1 MATSAFRSAASH
13 APSALLSTRTA
24 VRPSNRHFVALASSP
39 SLTPPY
45 WSPNNSSHPLS
56 KSNNL
61 AHQTASTRHYSLDR
75 PNSSPFQL
83 FSSPGGSS
91 NESSP
96 YGQSLEISQWPIT
109 KTNTILNIVPQGKRM
124 VVERFGKLHAIH
136 ESGYFFAVPVM
147 DRVAYVIDVRERA
160 VDILPQS
167 AITRDNVSVEV
178 SGNLFVRVIDP
189 ERAAYGARNPLYAVM
204 MHAQSA
210 MRSAIGELELDE
222 ILHNRAGLNT
232 LIKGTL
238 QDAAQAWGLEV
249 RRYELTEIT
258 PDDQIRIAM
267 DKQAAAERARR
278 EQVLRAEGDKRG
290 AELTSE
296 GVKISLKNES
306 EGKLIQITNE
316 AEAEKI
322 RILRVAEGKAEAIK
336 IQAVAQAE
344 AIEAIAQQLGKDGG
358 QEAAALALAK
368 EYVKMYGEMGSK
380 SNTMFFQESAGNA
393 QSLVVQAMAS
403 MKAMNMG
410 DLGDVVAK
418 GKP

>member
-1 MATSAFRSAASH
+1 
-13 APSALLSTRTA
+13 
-24 VRPSNRHFVALASSP
+24 
-39 SLTPPY
+39 
-45 WSPNNSSHPLS
+45 
-56 KSNNL
+56 
-61 AHQTASTRHYSLDR
+61 
-75 PNSSPFQL
+75 
-83 FSSPGGSS
+83 
-91 NESSP
+91 
-96 YGQSLEISQWPIT
+96 
-109 KTNTILNIVPQGKRM
+109 
-124 VVERFGKLHAIH
+124 
-136 ESGYFFAVPVM
+136 
-147 DRVAYVIDVRERA
+147 
-160 VDILPQS
+160 
-167 AITRDNVSVEV
+167 
-178 SGNLFVRVIDP
+178 
-189 ERAAYGARNPLYAVM
+189 
-204 MHAQSA
+204 

-306 EGKLIQITNE
+306 EGKLIQVTNE

-322 RILRVAEGKAEAIK
+322 RILRVAEGKGEAIK

-418 GKP
+418 GVAKGKP

>member
-1 MATSAFRSAASH
+1 
-13 APSALLSTRTA
+13 
-24 VRPSNRHFVALASSP
+24 
-39 SLTPPY
+39 
-45 WSPNNSSHPLS
+45 
-56 KSNNL
+56 
-61 AHQTASTRHYSLDR
+61 
-75 PNSSPFQL
+75 
-83 FSSPGGSS
+83 
-91 NESSP
+91 
-96 YGQSLEISQWPIT
+96 
-109 KTNTILNIVPQGKRM
+109 M